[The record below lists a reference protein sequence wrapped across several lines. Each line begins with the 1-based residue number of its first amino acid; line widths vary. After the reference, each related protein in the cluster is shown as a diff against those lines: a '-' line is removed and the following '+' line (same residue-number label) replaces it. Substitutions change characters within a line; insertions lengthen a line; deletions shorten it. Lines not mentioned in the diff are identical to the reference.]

1 MKRLKEALKVI
12 NKIPNIN
19 GGGCL
24 IAAYAVYLYLRKY
37 NELSDFSLICYNDL
51 LNEDTNE
58 HLLFEKYIKYKGKPY
73 IADHYAIYY
82 EDNEYL
88 LDGNQYKNVIIL
100 PNYYNFNK
108 LYKESMLV
116 DDWCE
121 TFDRKYIRVIER
133 KLGINLDF

>member
-19 GGGCL
+19 KGGCL
-24 IAAYAVYLYLRKY
+24 IAAYATYLYLKKY
-37 NELSDFSLICYNDL
+37 DELSDFSLICYNDV
-51 LNEDTNE
+51 LNKDTNE
-58 HLLFEKYIKYKGKPY
+58 HSLFEKYIKYNGKPH
-73 IADHYAIYY
+73 IADHYAIHY
-82 EDNEYL
+82 EGEEYL
-88 LDGNQYKNVIIL
+88 LDGNQYKRVIIL

-121 TFDRKYIRVIER
+121 AFDRKYIRIIER
-133 KLGINLDF
+133 KLGINLNF